1 MAIRGQA
8 AVLVGLTLATAAG
21 SEDPAAVARLVA
33 EAQRKQP
40 WYWSETMEGLHAL
53 PYTHESLMTRAK
65 AGKAGIDRLRSL
77 RLETIKLDF
86 GFHHRCLAVDGKS
99 PCPEVWTRE
108 LEAQAERRLKL
119 TAEDRARIDETNRAK
134 AAKRGEWW
142 DTFAASHRFELKAP
156 DTLRFRGEWNGE
168 LQFDPATKR
177 ILHLRYEGFECETMT
192 LPDGVL
198 VPRRVVTRGR
208 TTEFSNFRR
217 FTAEVTIR

>member
-1 MAIRGQA
+1 MAIRGQV

-40 WYWSETMEGLHAL
+40 WYWSETMEGLVAL
-53 PYTHESLMTRAK
+53 PYTFEILLTRAK
-65 AGKAGIDRLRSL
+65 AGKAGLDRGRSL
-77 RLETIKLDF
+77 RLEKIALDF
-86 GFHHRCLAVDGKS
+86 GSHQRCLALDGKS
-99 PCPEVWTRE
+99 PCPDVWIRE

-119 TAEDRARIDETNRAK
+119 TTEDRARIDEANRAK

-142 DTFAASHRFELKAP
+142 DTFAASHRFELPAP
-156 DTLRFRGEWNGE
+156 NTLRFRGAWNGE

-177 ILHLRYEGFECETMT
+177 IVRLRYEGFECETMT
-192 LPDGVL
+192 LPDGAI
-198 VPRRVVTRGR
+198 VPRRFAARGR
-208 TTEFSNFRR
+208 TTELSNFRR